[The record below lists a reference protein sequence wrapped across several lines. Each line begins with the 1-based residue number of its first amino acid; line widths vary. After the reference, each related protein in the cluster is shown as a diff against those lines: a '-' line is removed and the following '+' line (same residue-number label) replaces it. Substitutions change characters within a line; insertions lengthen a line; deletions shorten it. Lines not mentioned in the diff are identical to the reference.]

1 MSFEIILGSGA
12 FRFLKSVKKD
22 RDIYSR
28 LIEKIKKLVDDPIP
42 SDAKRVVGRK
52 EKVFRAV

>member
-1 MSFEIILGSGA
+1 MSFEIILSSGA